1 MTSVANWAS
10 QRRNSVR
17 AGSSQR
23 LTPTVEKNSDS
34 DDDGS
39 ASTTSED
46 HAAFSPVPRDM
57 LATIVILGA
66 DGNLSSKK
74 ILPTLYS
81 LWRRRLLP
89 RDVLV
94 VGFARQDWTS
104 ERFRKHVFKCIYH
117 PSMPQA
123 ERKEFQ
129 ERCHYQSGQ
138 FNEPDKFRALL
149 SLMAHEEARRY
160 QERLRAPLFAARV
173 APTTQVRMY
182 YMAVPPFL
190 YAQICS
196 ALRPAA
202 AASARLSPQASR
214 QASPKVSP
222 LS

>member
-1 MTSVANWAS
+1 MTSVANWAN

-117 PSMPQA
+117 PSM
-123 ERKEFQ
+123 
-129 ERCHYQSGQ
+129 
-138 FNEPDKFRALL
+138 
-149 SLMAHEEARRY
+149 RR
-160 QERLRAPLFAARV
+160 P
-173 APTTQVRMY
+173 
-182 YMAVPPFL
+182 
-190 YAQICS
+190 
-196 ALRPAA
+196 
-202 AASARLSPQASR
+202 SARSSRSAATTSRGSSTSPTSSAPSSR
-214 QASPKVSP
+214 
-222 LS
+222 

>member
-182 YMAVPPFL
+182 
-190 YAQICS
+190 
-196 ALRPAA
+196 
-202 AASARLSPQASR
+202 LS
-214 QASPKVSP
+214 
-222 LS
+222 LIHI